1 MYASALVASLIK
13 HFDKS
18 LYVYPGGTI
27 APIFHECKA
36 AGVPLICT
44 KAEQG
49 AGYMAIADAALNN
62 APAFVAVTSGP
73 GATNL
78 ITCIADAFYDSVP
91 IVVFT
96 GQVGTR
102 DLGRAQELRQRG
114 FQEVPTPQM
123 VAPISKGVWQPQTI
137 DELGQA
143 LIDAVRLSLDGRR
156 GPVVVDLPMNVQ
168 MSLIDE
174 SVCQKFANQLA
185 AELAL
190 GKASSMGCPTE
201 FLKSVKEALDAAAR
215 PLLLIGGGA
224 LDAAPEI
231 RELAER
237 WQLPVVS
244 SMRGIGVF
252 PSDHPLFAGWIGH
265 TGMPWANRTLFEAD
279 CIIALGSRLDVRQTG
294 TELDVFAEKK
304 IFQIDLD
311 AAELQHSRL
320 SKVVSAHCC
329 VTNFLN
335 EFLAFDAPA
344 CQHHEWLK
352 QIDDFRT
359 TLPLADHGKLPGVA
373 PDELLGYLDQAT
385 KQQATTV
392 VTGVGSH
399 QQWAARYF
407 SFDHPRKR
415 LLTSAGHGTMGY
427 ALPVALGAAT
437 AQPQQLVLCVDGDG
451 SFQLNIQELA
461 LARELELPIK
471 IVLLDNNRLGI
482 VSQFQRITFADDPVT
497 GDFRNPDFCAI
508 AEAYGIATYLLENF
522 ETSVVDAFLREPGPA
537 LLHARIQHDAPVS
550 PMLLGDNPW
559 TTCGIAN
566 HDNF

>member
-1 MYASALVASLIK
+1 MYASALIATVIK
-13 HFDKS
+13 HFGKS

-49 AGYMAIADAALNN
+49 AGYMAIADAASDNG
-62 APAFVAVTSGP
+62 PAFVAVTSGP

-78 ITCIADAFYDSVP
+78 ITCVADAFYDSVP
-91 IVVFT
+91 LIVLT

-102 DLGRAQELRQRG
+102 DLGRARELRQRG

-137 DELGQA
+137 EELRQA
-143 LIDAVRLSLDGRR
+143 LIDGVRLSLDGRR
-156 GPVVVDLPMNVQ
+156 GPVVIDLPMNVQ
-168 MSLIDE
+168 MSLIEE
-174 SVCQKFANQLA
+174 SVCQDFASSLD
-185 AELAL
+185 AELDSGATP
-190 GKASSMGCPTE
+190 GTPCSTE
-201 FLKSVKEALDAAAR
+201 FLQSVKDALRDAER
-215 PLLLIGGGA
+215 PLLLVGGGA

-231 RELAER
+231 RAMAQR

-252 PSDHPLFAGWIGH
+252 PSDHPLSAGWIGH

-279 CIIALGSRLDVRQTG
+279 CIVVLGSRLDVRQTG
-294 TELDVFAEKK
+294 TELDVFAGKK
-304 IFQIDLD
+304 VFQVDLD
-311 AAELQHSRL
+311 ASELQHSRL
-320 SKVVSAHCC
+320 SKIIAANCC
-329 VTNFLN
+329 VKSFLKGL
-335 EFLAFDAPA
+335 LAFDTPA
-344 CQHHEWLK
+344 CQHHQWLR
-352 QIDDFRT
+352 QIDEFRT
-359 TLPLADHGKLPGVA
+359 TLQLGDHGELPGVA
-373 PDELLGYLDQAT
+373 PDELLRYLDQAT

-407 SFDHPRKR
+407 SFDYPRKR

-427 ALPVALGAAT
+427 ALPVALGAAHV
-437 AQPQQLVLCVDGDG
+437 QPQQLVLCVDGDG

-461 LARELELPIK
+461 LAREWDLPIK

-482 VSQFQRITFADDPVT
+482 VSQFQRITFTDDPVT

-508 AEAYGIATYLLENF
+508 AEAYGIATYPLERF
-522 ETSVVDAFLREPGPA
+522 DPSVVDAFLKDPGPA

-550 PMLLGDNPW
+550 PMLLGGQTLDNMW
-559 TTCGIAN
+559 YR
-566 HDNF
+566 